1 MNNIVVSDNI
11 KIENM
16 IYEIRGKKVMLD
28 SDLAKLYNVETK
40 RINEAVKNN
49 IEKFPERY
57 CFKLSDNESDNLLVE
72 IFDQKI
78 EKRGGKYKN
87 PRVFTEQGVY
97 MLATILKSKEAT
109 KITIAIMDA
118 FVVMKNI
125 INTSLIEQKYFNE
138 LTIKN
143 TEDIKLLQESFD
155 KLNTK
160 ESNNHI
166 FYEGQIYD
174 AYSLLID
181 ILSKA
186 KKEIIII
193 DNYAGKKLFDIIRN
207 INVKVKIYTE
217 NIDNISKEK
226 YEKQYSNIEIIN
238 TNIFHDRF
246 IIIDNKVLYHSGAS
260 FKDLGKKC
268 FAITKIVDNNIL
280 EELLDKLKNVM
291 MKTKVGFIIPR
302 KTIG

>member
-1 MNNIVVSDNI
+1 MNKIVVSDNI

-16 IYEIRGKKVMLD
+16 IYEIRGKQVMLD

-57 CFKLSDNESDNLLVE
+57 CFKLSDSESNNLLVE

-87 PRVFTEQGVY
+87 PRVFTEQGIY
-97 MLATILKSKEAT
+97 MLATILKSKIAAS
-109 KITIAIMDA
+109 ITIAIMDA
-118 FVVMKNI
+118 FVVMKSI

-155 KLNTK
+155 KLNIK

-193 DNYAGKKLFDIIRN
+193 DNYAGKKLFDIIRD

-238 TNIFHDRF
+238 TNTFHDRF
-246 IIIDNKVLYHSGAS
+246 IIIDNKELYHSGAS

-280 EELLDKLKNVM
+280 EELLDKLK
-291 MKTKVGFIIPR
+291 KCYEED
-302 KTIG
+302 

>member
-1 MNNIVVSDNI
+1 
-11 KIENM
+11 
-16 IYEIRGKKVMLD
+16 
-28 SDLAKLYNVETK
+28 
-40 RINEAVKNN
+40 
-49 IEKFPERY
+49 
-57 CFKLSDNESDNLLVE
+57 
-72 IFDQKI
+72 
-78 EKRGGKYKN
+78 
-87 PRVFTEQGVY
+87 
-97 MLATILKSKEAT
+97 MLATVLKTENAS
-109 KITIAIMDA
+109 IVSVNIMRA

-280 EELLDKLKNVM
+280 EELLDKLK
-291 MKTKVGFIIPR
+291 KCYEED
-302 KTIG
+302 

>member
-1 MNNIVVSDNI
+1 
-11 KIENM
+11 
-16 IYEIRGKKVMLD
+16 
-28 SDLAKLYNVETK
+28 
-40 RINEAVKNN
+40 
-49 IEKFPERY
+49 
-57 CFKLSDNESDNLLVE
+57 
-72 IFDQKI
+72 
-78 EKRGGKYKN
+78 
-87 PRVFTEQGVY
+87 
-97 MLATILKSKEAT
+97 MLATVLKTENAS
-109 KITIAIMDA
+109 IVSVNIMRA

-193 DNYAGKKLFDIIRN
+193 DNYAGKKLFDIIKN

-280 EELLDKLKNVM
+280 EELLDKLEK
-291 MKTKVGFIIPR
+291 
-302 KTIG
+302 

>member
-1 MNNIVVSDNI
+1 MNNIMVSNNI

-57 CFKLSDNESDNLLVE
+57 CFQLNDKESNNLRS
-72 IFDQKI
+72 KI
-78 EKRGGKYKN
+78 STSKINSHGGRRYN
-87 PRVFTEQGVY
+87 QRVFTEQGVY
-97 MLATILKSKEAT
+97 MLATIIKSRVASE
-109 KITIAIMDA
+109 ITIAIMDA
-118 FVVMKNI
+118 FVIMKNI

-155 KLNTK
+155 KLNIK

-186 KKEIIII
+186 KKEIIVI

-246 IIIDNKVLYHSGAS
+246 IIIDNKALYHSGAS

-268 FAITKIVDNNIL
+268 FAITKIVEDNIL
-280 EELLDKLKNVM
+280 EELLDKLK
-291 MKTKVGFIIPR
+291 K
-302 KTIG
+302 